1 MCRRLHCTL
10 DAFAAILVG
19 QEAKEVITVGIQMAD
34 SGNTIILSIACNGT
48 VRKQKKKKKKKKKKK
63 PLTTFTTYGPN

>member
-1 MCRRLHCTL
+1 MSNFLQELINPLCRRLHCTL
-10 DAFAAILVG
+10 DAFAAILVS

-48 VRKQKKKKKKKKKKK
+48 V
-63 PLTTFTTYGPN
+63 